1 MLCALWYPR
10 LEMED
15 RSSRQT
21 PPSGARF
28 GEGPSNE
35 AYTPRQMAA
44 RVESA
49 GVLKARLDTS
59 STLAL
64 GFLGGAFIGLGA
76 DFAAMA
82 VLGMDPTQVP
92 TRLLGALAFSLGLIL
107 VIVGGAELFTGNNLI
122 SMAWAS
128 HKITT
133 GLLLRNWALVFVGNS
148 LGAVSTAFAVHLSGQ
163 WRLEGGAAGTNAVK
177 LALAKVSLEPGEAF
191 LRGALGNVLVC
202 LAVWLCFSARST
214 ADKILSIVFP
224 VTAFVACGFEH
235 SIANLFLVPL
245 GLFLRDQVAPM
256 AMTEGLCWTTFL
268 TRNLLPVT
276 AGNIVGGSLFV
287 GGVYWFIYLR
297 PRT

>member
-1 MLCALWYPR
+1 MRCA
-10 LEMED
+10 
-15 RSSRQT
+15 SCSRQILMESREAQGT
-21 PPSGARF
+21 PPSPPPS
-28 GEGPSNE
+28 GEGVSNE

-49 GVLKARLDTS
+49 GVIKARLDTS

-76 DFAAMA
+76 DFAIMA
-82 VLGMDPTQVP
+82 VLGTDPAQVP
-92 TRLLGALAFSLGLIL
+92 SRLLGALAFSLGLIL

-128 HKITT
+128 RKITT
-133 GLLLRNWALVFVGNS
+133 GQLLRNWVLVFTGNA
-148 LGAVSTAFAVHLSGQ
+148 LGAVSTAFFVHLSGQ
-163 WRLEGGAAGTNAVK
+163 WRLEGAAAGASAVK
-177 LALAKVSLEPGEAF
+177 IALAKVSLAPGEAF
-191 LRGALGNVLVC
+191 LRGVLGNVLVC

-245 GLFLRDQVAPM
+245 GLFLRDQVGQTTPP
-256 AMTEGLCWTTFL
+256 EGLGWIEFL

-276 AGNIVGGSLFV
+276 AGNVVGGSLFV

-297 PRT
+297 PRP